1 MEKSTQLHIYEEILL
16 LALRDKEGTML
27 FGVNYPQALAGALL
41 AELLLLKK
49 VEIEASGKR
58 KFVKLAN
65 TKSTG
70 NLLLDE
76 CIEKMS
82 HAKRRATAQNWI
94 QRFANIRRVKHK
106 AAESLCRKGILKLE
120 EDKVLLIFNRKIYPE
135 VDPRPEKR
143 IMDKIYKAIFN
154 NPKEIDPET
163 VILISICNSTGIL
176 RQLFDKSKLREK
188 KNRIKEI
195 TSGNLIGKATK
206 DAIEAMQA
214 AVMVATIIPAV
225 TVAAA
230 ST

>member
-225 TVAAA
+225 TVAAT